1 MQLLG
6 KTTRI
11 FLLKIENRITI
22 WSSNPIYGYISWI
35 KIRILNKYLC
45 ICTPVFIGELFTIV
59 KTWKK
64 PKGSS
69 MDLWSKK
76 IWCMHTMKYYLPLT
90 KGILPPRQQGS
101 IWGHFRWPQLGEWL
115 CSTSDIQWVEATDA
129 ATHPTASRGFPGN
142 N

>member
-90 KGILPPRQQGS
+90 KGILPFATTCMDLENAMLSEISQTHKDKYCMRS
-101 IWGHFRWPQLGEWL
+101 
-115 CSTSDIQWVEATDA
+115 QWNLTK
-129 ATHPTASRGFPGN
+129 SQ
-142 N
+142 